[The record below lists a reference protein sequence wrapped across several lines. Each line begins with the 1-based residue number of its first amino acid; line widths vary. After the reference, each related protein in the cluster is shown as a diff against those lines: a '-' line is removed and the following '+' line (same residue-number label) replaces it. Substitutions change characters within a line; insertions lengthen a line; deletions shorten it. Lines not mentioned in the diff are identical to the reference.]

1 MSTSNEFG
9 VAASGLI
16 SISVPTVRAARAAR
30 AARTVGPESLTLEI
44 GQQLAQKS
52 EFL

>member
-9 VAASGLI
+9 LAASGLI
-16 SISVPTVRAARAAR
+16 SISVPTVRAAR